1 MIGVIWWGFK
11 RSKRDYN
18 ENVSQIAMFYRKT
31 AFEKEIGIIKVAYA
45 SDVCLVFWKI
55 AFPTLADVQIR
66 INSIIYTWCN
76 FAETKKLWHHL

>member
-66 INSIIYTWCN
+66 INSIFYTWCI
-76 FAETKKLWHHL
+76 FAEAKKLWHHL

>member
-1 MIGVIWWGFK
+1 MIGVIWLWFK

-45 SDVCLVFWKI
+45 SDVCLAFKKI
-55 AFPTLADVQIR
+55 DFSSLSDV
-66 INSIIYTWCN
+66 
-76 FAETKKLWHHL
+76 